1 MKFFQIVA
9 EILLNAEK
17 TELFV
22 AMFVNY
28 VIIVLEINVFAH
40 LQIFEDWLKWCWK
53 FVIWV
58 LTILIPYAMSWTME
72 RLTKEHFQV

>member
-1 MKFFQIVA
+1 MIVSLHFFCHKVFHLMKFFQIVA

-40 LQIFEDWLKWCWK
+40 LQIFEDWLK
-53 FVIWV
+53 
-58 LTILIPYAMSWTME
+58 
-72 RLTKEHFQV
+72 

>member
-28 VIIVLEINVFAH
+28 VIIVLEIKVFTH
-40 LQIFEDWLKWCWK
+40 LQIFEDWLK
-53 FVIWV
+53 
-58 LTILIPYAMSWTME
+58 
-72 RLTKEHFQV
+72 